1 MITGSSSSLDRW
13 SVAARIA
20 RSCRGAVRPRATQ
33 TYGPVQRTG
42 PIGASIQALGLA
54 YRNGASRSSIAS
66 WGM

>member
-1 MITGSSSSLDRW
+1 MTLRTLQI
-13 SVAARIA
+13 AALAAATAAGPIA
-20 RSCRGAVRPRATQ
+20 ASAQDHVT
-33 TYGPVQRTG
+33 VQRTG